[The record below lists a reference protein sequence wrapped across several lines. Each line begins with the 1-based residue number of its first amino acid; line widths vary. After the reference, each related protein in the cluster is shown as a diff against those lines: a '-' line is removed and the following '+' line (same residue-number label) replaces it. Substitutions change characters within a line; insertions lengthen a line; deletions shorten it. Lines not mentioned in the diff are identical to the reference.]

1 MTQSGRG
8 PTPTEL
14 LSAATVM
21 LTVQD
26 RTGETSQGTGF
37 LITPTILATCAHVVE
52 HALDE
57 PTAEVSGR
65 ITASGRELQLRH
77 MPHRNF
83 RDKDTGM
90 DLALL
95 DVIPRQPGLPLE
107 PALLCTAA
115 EVKDAMWTFGHPAG
129 RFREGEPATFAFEG
143 YAFLSHD
150 PDRRVGLPRLRGTPV
165 TGGFSGSAVVSA
177 RTGAVFG
184 MLVTSDSRGS
194 AHMIAAA
201 DILDRCPEAALYSGS
216 RPKRSAWIESLTDDQ
231 IRNGGWEYP
240 GPLLRAYLAAVRKA
254 ADAVRPLAMPR
265 ATPAP
270 ALSSVYVRQRAETK
284 PESAGAVDA
293 AAGTGNVFPAET
305 LFRSNRDGVLLG
317 GAGAGKSSLLRMGSR
332 LLAEGWQRD
341 EERTAVPVLIEAAEL
356 IPHRPI
362 PEALAAG
369 VQADGPVADL
379 RRDWPAELFR
389 HAPAPNARWL
399 VLVDGL
405 DEIVDAYQR
414 QLVLEKLLRWRTRE
428 DTKVTHQFLVA
439 TRPLPDA
446 EWQRTGIRNWT
457 QHTLLPL
464 DPAQLPAF
472 AEGWFTALAMGN
484 PAAASARFMWQVRMA
499 GLEPMATVPLMA
511 EMLCQ
516 LFADHP
522 NQPLPADR
530 IALYEAYLALRY
542 RSWKATGHGTPL
554 AEIHATFLTQRGPD
568 AAKSAVQL
576 YGEIP
581 DHIGRLALTRH
592 HGDPSNAVGLLVDWT
607 VAHSHSLPPEERST
621 VIAEGLRRS
630 GLFTKRGDDF
640 DFLHQTLLDFIA
652 AQHIAADPA
661 LTRRTLK
668 DLFGPWWYR
677 SRRSPPRTN
686 DSFTRFL
693 LHALHRQGSP
703 VIIRLLYQWA
713 SDPEGARLIAA
724 LAMDGAQL
732 TPALRDTASDTIIE
746 HLPWTYDGNGRLEA
760 AHALAGLN
768 DHRAADEYADL
779 AATRVDLHWTRIRAA
794 EALEALGDP
803 RAADTFAD
811 LATDTYIMAMWRSV
825 AAKALARR
833 GDNRTPTILRD
844 LATSSFLREEE
855 ITEMINALAALNDEA
870 VPDLLESLVTD
881 TKIAGG
887 LRLDAA
893 EALAR
898 KRIPH
903 AAGLLA
909 HLATGYQLSDSG
921 RSRVLQI
928 LTQPETVGGTDALG
942 DLATEIAQH
951 PARHNDGLWEPILA
965 VLGKSADPHATDLL
979 IGIVGNTDAPQYM
992 RADAAEQLG
1001 ERGDRRGS
1009 EILASLCADTDA
1021 RAEYRV
1027 RIAAALARLADP
1039 RGADTLA
1046 TMLDDPWVE
1055 QDTRTDA
1062 ALALAD
1068 IGDPRA
1074 SDALAHVCAEG
1085 SPSLQA
1091 AVRLAELGDPRAVQP
1106 LAVLIERTDGEW
1118 RKGPRR
1124 RGYFP
1129 PDPFRLRWWWDRIDG
1144 AMHALSALATEEA
1157 TQALTNLA
1165 LSSALTHGVR
1175 VRAAEEL
1182 VRRGDPQG
1190 GPVLAALEG

>member
-1 MTQSGRG
+1 M
-8 PTPTEL
+8 PTEL

-21 LTVQD
+21 LTVPE
-26 RTGETSQGTGF
+26 RTGGTSGTGF

-57 PTAEVSGR
+57 PVAEVSGR
-65 ITASGRELQLRH
+65 IAASGRELRLIP
-77 MPHRNF
+77 MPHRSF
-83 RDKDTGM
+83 RDRDTGM

-95 DVIPRQPGLPLE
+95 DVIPRQPGPPLE
-107 PALLCTAA
+107 PVLLCTEAKVQD
-115 EVKDAMWTFGHPAG
+115 EMWTFGHPAG
-129 RFREGEPATFAFEG
+129 DFREGESATFVFEG
-143 YAFLSHD
+143 YAFRGRD

-165 TGGFSGSAVVSA
+165 TDGFSGSAVVSA

-184 MLVTSDSRGS
+184 MLATSDSRGS

-231 IRNGGWEYP
+231 IRAGGWGYP
-240 GPLLRAYLAAVRKA
+240 RPLLRAYLAAVGNA
-254 ADAVRPLAMPR
+254 ADAVRPLGMPR
-265 ATPAP
+265 ETTAP

-284 PESAGAVDA
+284 TESAGAVDA
-293 AAGTGNVFPAET
+293 VAEAGAPFPAEQ

-317 GAGAGKSSLLRMGSR
+317 DAGAGKSSLLRMGSR

-341 EERTAVPVLIEAAEL
+341 EERTSVPVLIEAAEL
-356 IPHRPI
+356 VPHRPI

-379 RRDWPAELFR
+379 RRDWPVEFFR

-405 DEIVDAYQR
+405 DEIVDARQR
-414 QLVLEKLLRWRTRE
+414 QLVLEKLARWRARE
-428 DTKVTHQFLVA
+428 DVMVTHQFLVA

-446 EWQRTGIRNWT
+446 EWQRTGFRNWA

-464 DPAQLPAF
+464 DTAQLPAF

-484 PAAASARFMWQVRMA
+484 PGAASARFIWQVRMA

-530 IALYEAYLALRY
+530 IALYEAYVALRY

-554 AEIHATFLTQRGPD
+554 AEIHAIFLTQRGID
-568 AAKSAVQL
+568 VAQAAVQL
-576 YGEIP
+576 YGEMP
-581 DHIGRLALTRH
+581 DHIDRLALARH
-592 HGDPSNAVGLLVDWT
+592 HGDPSNAVDLLVDWT
-607 VAHSHSLPPEERST
+607 VSHGHALPPEERSA

-668 DLFGPWWYR
+668 ELFGPWWYR
-677 SRRSPPRTN
+677 SRRAPPRAN
-686 DSFTRFL
+686 DSFTGFL
-693 LHALHRQGSP
+693 LHALHRQGST
-703 VIIRLLYQWA
+703 VIVRLLYQWA

-732 TPALRDTASDTIIE
+732 TPILRDAACDTIIE
-746 HLPWTYDGNGRLEA
+746 HLPWTYDGSGRLEA

-768 DHRAADEYADL
+768 DRRAADEYADL
-779 AATRVDLHWTRIRAA
+779 AATQVDLSWTRIQAA
-794 EALEALGDP
+794 EALEALGDT
-803 RAADTFAD
+803 RAADTFAH
-811 LATDTYIMAMWRSV
+811 LATDKHIWAMWRAV

-833 GDNRTPTILRD
+833 GDNRAPAILRD
-844 LATSSFLREEE
+844 LATESFLREEE
-855 ITEMINALAALNDEA
+855 ATEVISALAALDDEA
-870 VPDLLESLVTD
+870 VPALLESLVAD
-881 TKIAGG
+881 TNIAGD

-898 KRIPH
+898 KGSTH
-903 AAGLLA
+903 VAGLLA
-909 HLATGYQLSDSG
+909 RLATGYQLRPSEC
-921 RSRVLQI
+921 SRVLQI
-928 LTQPETVGGTDALG
+928 LARPDTVGGTEALG
-942 DLATEIAQH
+942 DLATETAQR
-951 PARHNDGLWEPILA
+951 PYRNDHGLWAPALA
-965 VLGKSADPHATDLL
+965 ALAKSADPHATDLL

-1001 ERGDRRGS
+1001 KRGDRRGS
-1009 EILASLCADTDA
+1009 EILAALCANTDTHT
-1021 RAEYRV
+1021 EYRV
-1027 RIAAALARLADP
+1027 RMAAALARLADP

-1046 TMLDDPWVE
+1046 TIVDDPWVE
-1055 QDTRTDA
+1055 EGTRTDA
-1062 ALALAD
+1062 AMALAD
-1068 IGDPRA
+1068 VGDSRA
-1074 SDALAHVCAEG
+1074 SDALADVCTG
-1085 SPSLQA
+1085 RSPSLQA

-1106 LAVLIERTDGEW
+1106 LAVLIERADSGW

-1124 RGYFP
+1124 RGHWP
-1129 PDPFRLRWWWDRIDG
+1129 PDTRRLRWWWDQIDG
-1144 AMHALSALATEEA
+1144 AMQALSALAIEEA
-1157 TQALTNLA
+1157 AQALTSLA

-1182 VRRGDPQG
+1182 VRRGDPRG
-1190 GPVLAALEG
+1190 GPVLAALEE